1 MKRNK
6 LLSDNTSTS
15 REDLPISNA
24 DLLML
29 QEDESTYKMLV
40 DSIRDY
46 AIFMLDSR
54 GYIVTWNLGAQR
66 LKGYDKNEIINKHFS
81 IFYPEE
87 ALKINHPA
95 FELEVASREGRF
107 EEEGWRVR
115 KDGSLFWANVV
126 ISAVYSKEEHLI
138 GFSKVTRDLTERKTL
153 QDRLLKI
160 NEELKESEEKA
171 RLLIDS
177 VKDYAIFLLSP
188 EGYVATWNEGAKRI
202 KGYEASEII
211 GSHFSVFYPHE
222 PKAAEYP
229 KFELAKAIEH
239 GRFEDEGWRVK
250 KDGSL
255 FWANVVIT
263 PIYNKEHQHIGFTKI
278 TRDLSERVRNENLM
292 KKNMELHRL
301 NTDLDNFIYT
311 ASHDLKTPISNLEGL
326 ITLMST
332 KLSPKLDST
341 EEKYIE
347 LMATSVQKLNE
358 TILSLVEVTKVQK
371 DLTRKDEAVSVQA
384 VLEDVKEELAEMI
397 NQFQVNI
404 RESLEIEAIV
414 IARANLK
421 SILFNLL
428 SNAIKYH
435 APNRTPEIQIR
446 TMLKGSSI
454 VLSIKDNGLGLTKT
468 QQAKLFSMFKRFH
481 SHVEGTGVGL
491 YIVKRIMD
499 NLNGKIEV
507 TSAIDVGTEFKLYFN
522 RRT

>member
-1 MKRNK
+1 MNK
-6 LLSDNTSTS
+6 KKSPSDNAGISQN
-15 REDLPISNA
+15 DLSASNA
-24 DLLML
+24 NLLIL
-29 QEDESTYKMLV
+29 QEDEATYKMLV
-40 DSIRDY
+40 DSIKDY
-46 AIFMLDSR
+46 AIFMLDAR
-54 GYIVTWNLGAQR
+54 GYIVTWNIGAQR
-66 LKGYDKNEIINKHFS
+66 LKGYHKDEIINKHFS

-87 ALKINHPA
+87 ALQRNHPA
-95 FELEVASREGRF
+95 FELEVASSEGRF

-126 ISAVYSKEEHLI
+126 ISAVYSTDRHLI
-138 GFSKVTRDLTERKTL
+138 GFSKVTRDLTDRKLL
-153 QDRLLKI
+153 QVRLLKI
-160 NEELKESEEKA
+160 NEELRESEERA
-171 RLLIDS
+171 HLLIDS

-188 EGYVATWNEGAKRI
+188 DGHIATWNEGAKRI

-211 GSHFSVFYPHE
+211 GCHFSKFYPQE
-222 PKAAEYP
+222 TSAAEYP
-229 KFELAKAIEH
+229 KFELTKALEH
-239 GRFEDEGWRVK
+239 GRFEDEGWRLK

-263 PIYNKEHQHIGFTKI
+263 PIYNKENQHIGFTKI

-292 KKNMELHRL
+292 KKNVELHRL

-326 ITLMST
+326 ITLLAA
-332 KLSPKLDST
+332 KVGPKLDST
-341 EEKYIE
+341 EGKYIE
-347 LMATSVQKLNE
+347 LMATSIQKLNE

-371 DLTRKDEAVSVQA
+371 DLDKKNEAVSVKA
-384 VLEDVKEELAEMI
+384 VLEDVKEEIAEMI
-397 NQFQVNI
+397 TRLQVDI
-404 RESLEIEAIV
+404 RESLEIEKIV

-421 SILFNLL
+421 SILYNLL

-435 APNRTPEIQIR
+435 SPNRQPIIKIR
-446 TMLKGSSI
+446 TMVVGSSI

-468 QQAKLFSMFKRFH
+468 QQARLFSMFKRFH

-507 TSAIDVGTEFKLYFN
+507 TSKLDVGTEFKLYF
-522 RRT
+522 RKDA